1 MKNFCCKITET
12 KKNFFE
18 SEIKILEKIT
28 QEEIIN
34 FCHQNSI
41 IDFLGVKTV
50 PLENGEVRL
59 ELFVGERHTNP
70 YGLLHGG
77 VMSILVDTAMGA
89 ACLARNKKVVTI
101 SMTVE
106 FMKAF
111 PVHTK
116 ILTDAKIVR
125 EGRKIIFCECK
136 LIDEKEIIYAK
147 ANATFFVVGNWED

>member
-1 MKNFCCKITET
+1 MKN
-12 KKNFFE
+12 
-18 SEIKILEKIT
+18 LT
-28 QEEIIN
+28 QEDIIN

-41 IDFLGVKTV
+41 INFLGVKAV
-50 PLENGEVRL
+50 PAENGEVRL

-77 VMSILVDTAMGA
+77 VMATLVDTAMGA

-106 FMKAF
+106 FMKSF

-116 ILTDAKIVR
+116 ILTDAQ
-125 EGRKIIFCECK
+125 IIHDGNRILFCECK
-136 LIDEKEIIYAK
+136 LLDTDGTVYAK
-147 ANATFFVVGNWED
+147 ANATFFVIGKFHSEGED

>member
-1 MKNFCCKITET
+1 MQR
-12 KKNFFE
+12 
-18 SEIKILEKIT
+18 IT

-34 FCHQNSI
+34 FCHQNSVI
-41 IDFLGVKTV
+41 NFLGVKAV
-50 PLENGEVRL
+50 PIENGEVRL

-77 VMSILVDTAMGA
+77 VMSTLVDTAMGA
-89 ACLARNKKVVTI
+89 ACLAKNKKVVTI

-116 ILTDAKIVR
+116 ILTDAKVTHD
-125 EGRKIIFCECK
+125 GRRILFCECK
-136 LIDEKEIIYAK
+136 LLDAEGTVYAK
-147 ANATFFVVGNWED
+147 ANATFYVIGTFQDEGES